1 MPLAEIWMNLEDVI
15 QSEVSQKE
23 KQKQIYTNAYMWDLE
38 KQQRSFY
45 LQIRNRGTNVEK
57 KHMDTKG

>member
-1 MPLAEIWMNLEDVI
+1 MSFAEIWMNLEAVI
-15 QSEVSQKE
+15 QNEVSLKE

-38 KQQRSFY
+38 KRQRSFY
-45 LQIRNRGTNVEK
+45 LQIRNRDTNVEN